1 MKKNLYITIGTFLLV
16 SILETIINQLF
27 LKSSYNAL
35 QTVWRPSEELIAN
48 APIFFLIYGVFSVS
62 FSYLFNKT
70 YNKTGIIEGIK
81 IGLAIGLMAKFW
93 YGYTNYIV
101 LPIPNAL
108 AFQWFF
114 YGTIECMMIGAI
126 TAFIAD
132 KME

>member
-81 IGLAIGLMAKFW
+81 IGLAFGLMAKFG
-93 YGYTNYIV
+93 YGFKTNS
-101 LPIPNAL
+101 LL
-108 AFQWFF
+108 Q
-114 YGTIECMMIGAI
+114 
-126 TAFIAD
+126 
-132 KME
+132 

>member
-16 SILETIINQLF
+16 SILETIINQVF

-48 APIFFLIYGVFSVS
+48 APIFFLIYGIFALSFAYIFSKA
-62 FSYLFNKT
+62 YH
-70 YNKTGIIEGIK
+70 KTGIVEGIS

-101 LPIPNAL
+101 LPIPNTL

-114 YGTIECMMIGAI
+114 YGTIECMIIGG
-126 TAFIAD
+126 TAALIANKD
-132 KME
+132 

>member
-1 MKKNLYITIGTFLLV
+1 MKKNLYITIITFILL

-35 QTVWRPSEELIAN
+35 QTVWRPNEELIAN
-48 APIFFLIYGVFSVS
+48 APIFFLIYGVFAVS
-62 FSYLFNKT
+62 FTYLFNKA
-70 YNKTGIIEGIK
+70 YNKTGIVDGIS
-81 IGLAIGLMAKFW
+81 IGLAIGFMAKFW

-114 YGTIECMMIGAI
+114 YGTIECMIIGA
-126 TAFIAD
+126 AAALVAD
-132 KME
+132 KTE